1 MLQRSPNILH
11 VTRRQ
16 VSPRPHRFRPYHRN
30 GQQVAA
36 VRALT
41 GARLH
46 LGMPIPPLT
55 LSDAAC
61 MTGSNVSCVQ
71 AAITVLK
78 AEDAALV
85 EAVRTGEI
93 ALLAAAAQV
102 RRRADLI
109 TAFRN
114 ASAED
119 RAAAGRALGVAAI
132 FDECV
137 VPNLD

>member
-16 VSPRPHRFRPYHRN
+16 VSPRRHHSRPYHRN

-36 VRALT
+36 VRAFT

-61 MTGSNVSCVQ
+61 MTGSNVNYVQ
-71 AAITVLK
+71 AAITVLR

-109 TAFRN
+109 TALRN

-119 RAAAGRALGVAAI
+119 RAAAGRVLGVAAI

>member
-1 MLQRSPNILH
+1 
-11 VTRRQ
+11 
-16 VSPRPHRFRPYHRN
+16 
-30 GQQVAA
+30 
-36 VRALT
+36 
-41 GARLH
+41 
-46 LGMPIPPLT
+46 MPIPPLT
-55 LSDAAC
+55 LSDAAR
-61 MTGSNVSCVQ
+61 MTGSNVSYVQ

-109 TAFRN
+109 TALRN

>member
-1 MLQRSPNILH
+1 M
-11 VTRRQ
+11 
-16 VSPRPHRFRPYHRN
+16 
-30 GQQVAA
+30 
-36 VRALT
+36 RAFT

-61 MTGSNVSCVQ
+61 MTGSNVNYVQ
-71 AAITVLK
+71 AAITVLR

-102 RRRADLI
+102 RRLLRV
-109 TAFRN
+109 
-114 ASAED
+114 
-119 RAAAGRALGVAAI
+119 GRAKTMGHPALTIKQA
-132 FDECV
+132 E
-137 VPNLD
+137 